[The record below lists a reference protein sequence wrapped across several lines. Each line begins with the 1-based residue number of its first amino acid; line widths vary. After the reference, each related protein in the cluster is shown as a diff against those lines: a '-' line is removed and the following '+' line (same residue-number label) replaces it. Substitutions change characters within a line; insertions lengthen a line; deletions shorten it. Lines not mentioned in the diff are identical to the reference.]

1 MDEDKKLWQSGGLD
15 PETPQGLLYFL
26 NGKNLCLRGGAEH
39 CDLKISQLQ
48 RDVVQLRGKSVVRY
62 TYTELVL
69 KNRAGGLKQ
78 IKQAKNNRI
87 PVQKRGFESLSCPTA
102 WQVLVKIATRG
113 QQKDI
118 FYLRAKASL
127 PTDPEDRWFT
137 PVPVC
142 QNILEQMMK
151 TMATAGKLE
160 KAVTKAV
167 TNHTLRSYG
176 VSKIIMERSGHHSL
190 QGVRQYERT
199 NALQE
204 VQVCTVLET
213 SEQFGQPQ
221 ANPTPSRAH
230 NTTCNTA
237 NF

>member
-1 MDEDKKLWQSGGLD
+1 M
-15 PETPQGLLYFL
+15 
-26 NGKNLCLRGGAEH
+26 R
-39 CDLKISQLQ
+39 
-48 RDVVQLRGKSVVRY
+48 LRGKSVVRY

-69 KNRAGGLKQ
+69 KNRAGGLKL

-87 PVQKRGFESLSCPTA
+87 PVQSEDLSRCH
-102 WQVLVKIATRG
+102 VLLLDKYLSKLPRQA

-127 PTDPEDRWFT
+127 PADPEDPWFT

-142 QNILEQMMK
+142 QNVLGQMMK

-176 VSKIIMERSGHHSL
+176 VSKIIMEHSGHHSL
-190 QGVRQYERT
+190 QEVRQYERT

-204 VQVCTVLET
+204 VQVCKVLET
-213 SEQFGQPQ
+213 SEQFGQPR
-221 ANPTPSRAH
+221 ANPTPYRAH